1 MEPTTSSK
9 PLTPKQRAYCMA
21 RASGFTQSA
30 SYLKA
35 GYNPGTPEASNK
47 NAFNLEQKTNVR
59 EYLKKLR
66 AESFSRDALS
76 LAEKRSILARIART
90 SPSEVDATSPIC
102 QEYSEEID
110 ASGNVKRKVKLPSK
124 IEAIRTDNQMAGH
137 DWKNQ
142 QDEETNPFLFLVN
155 FFGNG
160 SQTLPPKTIDAE
172 ITEGQKEKPIPN
184 EGDGSSVSF

>member
-76 LAEKRSILARIART
+76 LAEKRSIIGRMVRAA
-90 SPSEVDATSPIC
+90 PAEVDASSPLAQSYTEEMSPDGSVRRKIVLPDKARLLDLDIKMSGHSYADQKADAY
-102 QEYSEEID
+102 QE
-110 ASGNVKRKVKLPSK
+110 
-124 IEAIRTDNQMAGH
+124 
-137 DWKNQ
+137 
-142 QDEETNPFLFLVN
+142 NPFNIIVALF
-155 FFGNG
+155 GG
-160 SQTLPPKTIDAE
+160 SHTPQPKTIEAE
-172 ITEGQKEKPIPN
+172 ITEG
-184 EGDGSSVSF
+184 

>member
-9 PLTPKQRAYCMA
+9 PLTLKQRAYCMA

-47 NAFNLEQKTNVR
+47 NAFNLEQKPNVR
-59 EYLKKLR
+59 AYLEKLR

-110 ASGNVKRKVKLPSK
+110 SSGNVKRKVKLPSK

-137 DWKNQ
+137 DWKDQ
-142 QDEETNPFLFLVN
+142 KGEDVNPFLAIVSLF
-155 FFGNG
+155 
-160 SQTLPPKTIDAE
+160 SQNSYSLPTQSPIIDAK
-172 ITEGQKEKPIPN
+172 ISNG
-184 EGDGSSVSF
+184 